1 VIHSVPA
8 IQSLNKQSL
17 TLIDLPMGNISQSK
31 YKTSVSVEINCIY
44 VSPTFICETV
54 SSTLVQK

>member
-1 VIHSVPA
+1 
-8 IQSLNKQSL
+8 
-17 TLIDLPMGNISQSK
+17 MGNISQSK